1 MNNIP
6 HITEHRAIKLFDEK
20 FGRDKVTRFLKV
32 REEFRELSDAFSE
45 FIITGNDEHLRDE
58 ICDLQATVTHL
69 ASLFD
74 LYQKQMLNTAID
86 KVKTRETDP
95 GYKRYPNTRSIRN
108 MGVIGGIG
116 GIGSASPFESQV
128 ELLKHHLENDNRV
141 LIIGEGTFEDVK
153 CKDDIFSN
161 LEKMKHIE
169 MEFKAPIPILNDCKI
184 DTYFEP
190 REPKPW
196 DRKEINRHSKPSYK
210 KKRRK

>member
-6 HITEHRAIKLFDEK
+6 NLTEHKAVKLFNEK
-20 FGRDKVTRFLKV
+20 FGQDKITRFLKV
-32 REEFRELSDAFSE
+32 REEFLELSDAFSE
-45 FIITGNDEHLRDE
+45 FIITGNDEHLRNE
-58 ICDLQATVTHL
+58 ICDLQATVTHF

-74 LYQKQMLNTAID
+74 LYQKQMLHTAID

-95 GYKRYPNTRSIRN
+95 GYKRYPNLKSIRK

-116 GIGSASPFESQV
+116 SISSFESQI
-128 ELLKHHLENDNRV
+128 ELLKYHLENDNKE
-141 LIIGEGTFEDVK
+141 LIICEGSFEDVK

-161 LEKMKHIE
+161 LEKMKQIE
-169 MEFKAPIPILNDCKI
+169 MEIKAPMPLMSDCKI
-184 DTYFEP
+184 ETNFEV

-196 DRKEINRHSKPSYK
+196 DRKEMNRHKTSYK